1 MKIRRPSWWPTG
13 ILQQLVVGVVITVV
27 GGVATALALGI
38 LPSPGR
44 GSSPTEEIST
54 PVPTTAVECLFKM
67 SGDSIGIDAEDIF
80 ERLSAEAR
88 HFSALMQE
96 NPAKAQNESPTFI
109 DNLRF
114 QSWKLRE
121 MSLIAAQKDIEFAGE
136 IFDTAMAAV
145 EAADLLYFDS
155 RNYES
160 ITDTLARVSAT
171 ADDLA
176 IRIDYGC

>member
-1 MKIRRPSWWPTG
+1 MKIPRPSWWPTG
-13 ILQQLVVGVVITVV
+13 ILQKIVVGVVITVI
-27 GGVATALALGI
+27 GGVGTAFALGI
-38 LPSPGR
+38 LPIPGL
-44 GSSPTEEIST
+44 GGSPTEEILT

-88 HFSALMQE
+88 HFSEMLQK
-96 NPAKAQNESPTFI
+96 NPAKAQSESLAFI

-121 MSLIAAQKDIEFAGE
+121 LSLLAAQKDIEFAGD

-155 RNYES
+155 RNYDG
-160 ITDTLARVSAT
+160 ITDMLARVSAT